1 LVDRRQ
7 FLFGAAAFA
16 AAAIAGVAIG
26 FDELHG
32 NGNARSHARAKPTS
46 SVPPTTPRVV
56 PADSLHAKWVAEE
69 NAKPG
74 TTSWNI
80 TGPAEGDAIEG
91 YASTVSAVQGDT
103 VTLHVSTAARTFHVE
118 AYRMGWYG
126 GAGGRLVW
134 TSDDIP
140 GTRQAAPTVTP
151 GTNLV
156 EASWQPSV
164 RITVDTEWPPG
175 CYLLKL
181 VAPAEGVQRWVP
193 LTVRD
198 DSSRSAFLMM
208 NAVSEWQAYNEWGG
222 YSLYFGRGRGGRTY
236 ANRGRIVSYDRPYSQ
251 TGGAGDFVGLE
262 FPLVQTLERLGY
274 DVSYITSVDLHR
286 HPELVLQHRTL
297 LSPGHDEYWSKPM
310 RDGAEAA
317 RDHGVN
323 LAFFGANA
331 AYRQIRFEPSPN
343 GPDRHEVCYKA
354 ANEDPMRTTN
364 PSLVTVNWR
373 DTPVNRP
380 EAAMI
385 GQQYECNPVR
395 ADTVITDPGAWVFE
409 GTGVTAGQR
418 IVDGV
423 GPEYDRY
430 MAGTAAPGNVQIL
443 AHSPVNCHGKASF
456 SDMTYYTA
464 PSGAGVFASGSIWW
478 ITKSA
483 PPGPGS
489 PFNPIAN
496 AVTENVLRVFGA
508 GPAGATHP
516 SQPKPIG

>member
-1 LVDRRQ
+1 
-7 FLFGAAAFA
+7 
-16 AAAIAGVAIG
+16 
-26 FDELHG
+26 
-32 NGNARSHARAKPTS
+32 
-46 SVPPTTPRVV
+46 
-56 PADSLHAKWVAEE
+56 
-69 NAKPG
+69 
-74 TTSWNI
+74 
-80 TGPAEGDAIEG
+80 
-91 YASTVSAVQGDT
+91 
-103 VTLHVSTAARTFHVE
+103 
-118 AYRMGWYG
+118 
-126 GAGGRLVW
+126 
-134 TSDDIP
+134 
-140 GTRQAAPTVTP
+140 
-151 GTNLV
+151 
-156 EASWQPSV
+156 
-164 RITVDTEWPPG
+164 
-175 CYLLKL
+175 
-181 VAPAEGVQRWVP
+181 
-193 LTVRD
+193 
-198 DSSRSAFLMM
+198 MM

-262 FPLVQTLERLGY
+262 FPLVQMLERLGY

-331 AYRQIRFEPSPN
+331 GYRQIRFEPSSI
-343 GPDRHEVCYKA
+343 GPDRHQVCYKA
-354 ANEDPMRTTN
+354 ANEDPMRTTS

-373 DTPVNRP
+373 DPPVNRP
-380 EAAMI
+380 ESAMI
-385 GQQYECNPVR
+385 GEQYECNPVK
-395 ADTVITDPGAWVFE
+395 ADMVITDPGAWVFE

-418 IVDGV
+418 LVDTV

-430 MAGTAAPGNVQIL
+430 MAGPMAPRNVQIL

-478 ITKSA
+478 ITKST

-496 AVTENVLRVFGA
+496 AVTENILRAFGV
-508 GPAGATHP
+508 GPAGASHP
-516 SQPKPIG
+516 SAPNVPAASR